1 MCFSSLCGKYLGEF
15 RRSKVIKYAFS
26 GAHGNV
32 REGWTIGVDRIVGF
46 SSVERRDVRSFSGS
60 GSDNG

>member
-1 MCFSSLCGKYLGEF
+1 VNKDPL
-15 RRSKVIKYAFS
+15 S
-26 GAHGNV
+26 GARGNI

-46 SSVERRDVRSFSGS
+46 SSVERRDDRAFSGC